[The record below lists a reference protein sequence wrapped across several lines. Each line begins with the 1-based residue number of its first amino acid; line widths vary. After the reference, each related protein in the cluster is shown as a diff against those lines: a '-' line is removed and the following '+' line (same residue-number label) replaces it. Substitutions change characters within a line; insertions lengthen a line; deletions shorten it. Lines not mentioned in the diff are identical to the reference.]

1 MTEWHG
7 GKGSKRRTS
16 NEKSFSDNWDKIFR
30 EDKDMKGKTNP
41 VKKNM
46 DKLHK
51 PSTHIDKS
59 KYDRKS
65 ESEILQDELEPI
77 WYSTEHDE
85 SDDLEDAKRMEDEG
99 GMDYSGAFES
109 DIKET

>member
-16 NEKSFSDNWDKIFR
+16 NEKAFSDNWDKIFGR
-30 EDKDMKGKTNP
+30 SEKMKRRDP

-46 DKLHK
+46 DKFHK
-51 PSTHIDKS
+51 PRTHRDKT

-65 ESEILQDELEPI
+65 ESEKLMNDLEPL
-77 WYSTEHDE
+77 SNGREPVDQ
-85 SDDLEDAKRMEDEG
+85 
-99 GMDYSGAFES
+99 
-109 DIKET
+109 

>member
-7 GKGSKRRTS
+7 GKGSKRRNS
-16 NEKSFSDNWDKIFR
+16 NEKTFSDNWDKIFGR
-30 EDKDMKGKTNP
+30 SENMKGERNP

-46 DKLHK
+46 DKFHK

-65 ESEILQDELEPI
+65 ESEIMQDELEPI
-77 WYSTEHDE
+77 WHSTEFDE
-85 SDDLEDAKRMEDEG
+85 SDDIEQAKRAE
-99 GMDYSGAFES
+99 MDDSGVFET
-109 DIKET
+109 DVEET